1 MKESQSELSPSPSPT
16 DGKGSFL
23 LTTSGEIISM
33 TDHEVRTSLR
43 TTLRALWQSDTG
55 LAFPQPTSDDMTIRK
70 ALELGP
76 EDTNAAIL
84 YTLKEL
90 VNALE
95 CKVTMRSATDF
106 DDAMTVI
113 TENYGWTLDEL
124 RHCFAMIRTGRLGPE
139 NLYERFKAR
148 ELYACMRQYADER
161 ARHRM
166 RHAAKYDPDVQ
177 DIKPATERTAQSL
190 TAIADVL
197 DLPAYKPKAGILGTD
212 GERHQSEQAAAHQAQ
227 SEAKGQEAHPRAGSQ
242 EGRPVVQQAGAL

>member
-1 MKESQSELSPSPSPT
+1 
-16 DGKGSFL
+16 
-23 LTTSGEIISM
+23 
-33 TDHEVRTSLR
+33 
-43 TTLRALWQSDTG
+43 
-55 LAFPQPTSDDMTIRK
+55 MTIRK

-95 CKVTMRSATDF
+95 CKVTMRTVTDF

-177 DIKPATERTAQSL
+177 EVKPASERTAQSL
-190 TAIADVL
+190 TAIADML
-197 DLPAYKPKAGILGTD
+197 ELQPYKPTPGIFIAD
-212 GERHQSEQAAAHQAQ
+212 GEGQQSVPTAAHQTQ
-227 SEAKGQEAHPRAGSQ
+227 SETEGQEAHPRTGSQ
-242 EGRPVVQQAGAL
+242 EGGPVVQQARAL

>member
-1 MKESQSELSPSPSPT
+1 MLRELWRPDGDQSFPE
-16 DGKGSFL
+16 
-23 LTTSGEIISM
+23 
-33 TDHEVRTSLR
+33 RTNDSL
-43 TTLRALWQSDTG
+43 TLRA
-55 LAFPQPTSDDMTIRK
+55 AM
-70 ALELGP
+70 ELGP
-76 EDTNAAIL
+76 EDTSAALL

-95 CKVTMRSATDF
+95 CKVTMRTAVDF
-106 DDAMTVI
+106 QDGMLVMTQH
-113 TENYGWTLDEL
+113 YGWSIEEV
-124 RHCFAMIRTGRLGPE
+124 RHCFGLIRTGQIGPD
-139 NLYERFKAR
+139 NMYERFKAR

-212 GERHQSEQAAAHQAQ
+212 GERQQGVPAAAHQTQ
-227 SEAKGQEAHPRAGSQ
+227 SEAQGQEAHTRPGGE

>member
-1 MKESQSELSPSPSPT
+1 
-16 DGKGSFL
+16 
-23 LTTSGEIISM
+23 M
-33 TDHEVRTSLR
+33 TL
-43 TTLRALWQSDTG
+43 
-55 LAFPQPTSDDMTIRK
+55 RK

-84 YTLKEL
+84 YTLKDL

-95 CKVTMRSATDF
+95 CKVTMRSAADF

-124 RHCFAMIRTGRLGPE
+124 RHCFAMIRTGRLGAE

-212 GERHQSEQAAAHQAQ
+212 GERQQGVPAAAHQTQ
-227 SEAKGQEAHPRAGSQ
+227 SEAQGQEAHTRPGGE
-242 EGRPVVQQAGAL
+242 EGRPVVFEAGAL

>member
-1 MKESQSELSPSPSPT
+1 
-16 DGKGSFL
+16 
-23 LTTSGEIISM
+23 
-33 TDHEVRTSLR
+33 
-43 TTLRALWQSDTG
+43 
-55 LAFPQPTSDDMTIRK
+55 MTIRK

-95 CKVTMRSATDF
+95 CKVTMRTATDF

-177 DIKPATERTAQSL
+177 DVKPATERTAQSL
-190 TAIADVL
+190 TAIADML
-197 DLPAYKPKAGILGTD
+197 DLPDYKPKAGILGTD
-212 GERHQSEQAAAHQAQ
+212 GERHQSEQAAAHKAQ
-227 SEAKGQEAHPRAGSQ
+227 GEAKGQETHPRTGSQ
-242 EGRPVVQQAGAL
+242 KGRPVVQQAGAL